1 MGKMFTT
8 SRDGNKVMA
17 NYNNECTYALSFAD
31 EAEAKLF
38 VSEFTATQEDYIIN
52 GKDKATRKK
61 AMFLNPND
69 CTVSMN
75 FDTKARA
82 ADWVMKAKLSSVA
95 EATNFFKDL
104 KFAIYGPMPS
114 L

>member
-1 MGKMFTT
+1 MGKKFMT
-8 SRDGNKVMA
+8 SRDGNKVIA
-17 NYNNECTYALSFAD
+17 NYNNECTYALSFND

-38 VSEFTATQEDYIIN
+38 ISELAATQEDFITN
-52 GKDKATRKK
+52 GRDKAKRKK
-61 AMFLNPND
+61 AMFLNPED

-75 FDTKARA
+75 FDTKASTA
-82 ADWVMKAKLSSVA
+82 EWTMKARLSSVA
-95 EATNFFKDL
+95 EATQFYKDL